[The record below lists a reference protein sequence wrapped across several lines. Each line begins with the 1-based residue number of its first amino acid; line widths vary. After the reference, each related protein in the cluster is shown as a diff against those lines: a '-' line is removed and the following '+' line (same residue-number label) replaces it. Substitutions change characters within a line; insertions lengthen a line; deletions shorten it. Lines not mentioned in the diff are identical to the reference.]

1 MDTLDFEKK
10 VHSLNS
16 LDKDTIC
23 TVLVLIPNGVD
34 DSTNDKLQKAFNKCV
49 EFIGLSHVDSDGFHT
64 DKANAIFVDNR
75 IGLDYLKNISNF
87 CEELGVIPLSFY
99 MKYEDLDNLDG
110 SFIGKVLPIK

>member
-1 MDTLDFEKK
+1 MDKLDFEKK
-10 VHSLNS
+10 IHSLNS
-16 LDKDTIC
+16 LDKDTVC

-49 EFIGLSHVDSDGFHT
+49 EFIGLSHIDSDGFHA

-75 IGLDYLKNISNF
+75 IELGCLKNISDF
-87 CEELGVIPLSFY
+87 CEELDVLPLSFY
-99 MKYEDLDNLDG
+99 MRYEDLDDLDS